1 MNSKT
6 PVVLS
11 LLFMLLGLFAVFY
24 SLILEFDLFFL
35 SLGIMLLIIPLSLIQ
50 NQLKQLSKFEVRTYE
65 WYKAKYPKNVQEDII
80 TCFTCENNLVE
91 SRPLLDNIF
100 QYEHYCTECGKT
112 LFYSGISAPE
122 SE

>member
-1 MNSKT
+1 MNGKMPIFISFFIMCIGIL
-6 PVVLS
+6 VI
-11 LLFMLLGLFAVFY
+11 FY

-50 NQLKQLSKFEVRTYE
+50 NQLKQLSKSEMRTYE

-80 TCFTCENNLVE
+80 TCFTCENNLIE

-112 LFYSGISAPE
+112 LFYSGISVLD

>member
-11 LLFMLLGLFAVFY
+11 LLFMLLGIFAVFY

-35 SLGIMLLIIPLSLIQ
+35 SLGIMLLIIPLSLIV
-50 NQLKQLSKFEVRTYE
+50 NQLKQLSKSEIRTYA
-65 WYKAKYPKNVQEDII
+65 WYKAKYPNNVQENFI
-80 TCFTCENNLVE
+80 TCFTCENNLIE
-91 SRPLLDNIF
+91 SRQLINKLF
-100 QYEHYCTECGKT
+100 QYEHYCTECGKI
-112 LFYSGISAPE
+112 LFYTSTPFPT